1 MAASIFPDK
10 QLVPTDD
17 DLARELGG
25 SKILFDRLADFIRQ
39 EFPPVTTEWKHYGQ
53 KSGWV
58 LKLFSGTRNLFFVV
72 PCSGYFKLAFT
83 FGDRAVE
90 RILADQFP
98 ETLKSELVNARKY
111 AEGRTIQLET
121 KTGEDAEI
129 AKKLVR
135 IKALN

>member
-10 QLVPTDD
+10 QAVPTDD

-53 KSGWV
+53 NAGWV
-58 LKLFSGTRNLFFVV
+58 LKMYSGSRNLFFVV

-90 RILADQFP
+90 RIFLDQFP
-98 ETLKSELVNARKY
+98 ESLKSELANTRKY
-111 AEGRTIQLET
+111 AEGRTIQLEI
-121 KTGEDAEI
+121 KTGEEAEI
-129 AKKLVR
+129 AKKLAR
-135 IKALN
+135 IKVLN

>member
-10 QLVPTDD
+10 QVVPTDD

-53 KSGWV
+53 KSGWI
-58 LKLFSGTRNLFFVV
+58 LKLFSGARNLFFVV

-98 ETLKSELVNARKY
+98 EPLKNELASARKY
-111 AEGRTIQLET
+111 AEGRTIQLEIET
-121 KTGEDAEI
+121 TEDAEI
-129 AKKLVR
+129 ARKLAR
-135 IKALN
+135 IKVLS